1 MATGEFAK
9 ACRKTPKFVRIPRDY
24 ILRAGGHPMGPKL
37 YFGVYLDMP
46 PITLV
51 TAKAQRVLKFKP
63 TDFGTGL
70 NETHRWYLRHNG
82 FPKPDFGF
90 EDSLLANAPVMVP
103 AKA

>member
-1 MATGEFAK
+1 
-9 ACRKTPKFVRIPRDY
+9 
-24 ILRAGGHPMGPKL
+24 MGPKL

-63 TDFGTGL
+63 TDFATGL
-70 NETHRWYLRHNG
+70 NETHRWYLRRHD

-90 EDSLLANAPVMVP
+90 EDSLLANAPVLAP
-103 AKA
+103 GKA